1 MKTFKQHLSEDNVA
15 TLKKIVSNK
24 QNMPLKMKDGSMK
37 VDLFTASAFI
47 KGMEK
52 INPTNKKKVMDMI
65 NNGTKAQFLQLQ
77 NVFMKAD
84 DEDPADDDSQKLQA
98 QDQEKLDEYI
108 DTVLELDEENF
119 DEYYDSLTEEQQE
132 ELNEIIGKI
141 AKGLGKIAVS
151 PITLPY
157 KVGKAAVKGVARAV
171 TSKPAKAAGSM
182 AAKGAAA
189 AGKAAVGG
197 VKKLARRL
205 STTGRADAAA
215 KKADAIAKRTAERER
230 LAKEKERLAKERE
243 RAKKSGRAD
252 QRQAVADRQKELDK
266 EAEKTRDAQKKEIEK
281 EDLDDKDVDTI
292 KPIIKQL
299 KKSVKAHDKQAKQ
312 LQKDIQD
319 EFEPLVEFTSAQ
331 IARLKKE
338 YEPLRGKNTGLDPKK
353 FNRLRGIMKRFTKAQ
368 LLQIVKADIPIL
380 SSGAKAS
387 LVLNHGMKYASIPE
401 DFIPYMEI
409 FADDN
414 KELSE
419 QKKSNFK
426 SVDPK
431 VIDRIEKMMRGTRQ
445 EKDSIANMLNYFM
458 PPEVVDMVRY
468 KLKIVPKRGKIKF

>member
-1 MKTFKQHLSEDNVA
+1 MQRYNS
-15 TLKKIVSNK
+15 
-24 QNMPLKMKDGSMK
+24 SM
-37 VDLFTASAFI
+37 
-47 KGMEK
+47 
-52 INPTNKKKVMDMI
+52 
-65 NNGTKAQFLQLQ
+65 AQIREQMMF
-77 NVFMKAD
+77 
-84 DEDPADDDSQKLQA
+84 E
-98 QDQEKLDEYI
+98 EYI
-108 DTVLELDEENF
+108 DSVLQLDDEQF
-119 DEYYDSLTEEQQE
+119 DEYYDSLNQEQQE

-171 TSKPAKAAGSM
+171 TSKPAKAVGGA

-230 LAKEKERLAKERE
+230 LAREKERLAKERE

-252 QRQAVADRQKELDK
+252 QRAKVADRQKELDK

-281 EDLDDKDVDTI
+281 EALDDKDVDTI

-387 LVLNHGMKYASIPE
+387 LVLNHGMKYASLPE

-431 VIDRIEKMMRGTRQ
+431 VIDRIEKMMRGTRK

>member
-1 MKTFKQHLSEDNVA
+1 MQRYNS
-15 TLKKIVSNK
+15 
-24 QNMPLKMKDGSMK
+24 SM
-37 VDLFTASAFI
+37 
-47 KGMEK
+47 
-52 INPTNKKKVMDMI
+52 
-65 NNGTKAQFLQLQ
+65 AQIREQMMF
-77 NVFMKAD
+77 
-84 DEDPADDDSQKLQA
+84 E
-98 QDQEKLDEYI
+98 EYI
-108 DTVLELDEENF
+108 DSVLQLDDEQF
-119 DEYYDSLTEEQQE
+119 DEYYDSLNQEQQE

-171 TSKPAKAAGSM
+171 TSKPAKAVGGA

-230 LAKEKERLAKERE
+230 LAREKERLAKERE

-252 QRQAVADRQKELDK
+252 QRAKVADRQKELDK

-312 LQKDIQD
+312 LQKDIED
-319 EFEPLVEFTSAQ
+319 ETDLEEFTDKQ

-338 YEPLRGKNTGLDPKK
+338 YEPFRGKDRVSPEK
-353 FNRLRGIMKRFTKAQ
+353 FNRLRGIMKRFTKKQ

-387 LVLNHGMKYASIPE
+387 LVLNHGMKYASLPE

-419 QKKSNFK
+419 QKKGKFK
-426 SVDPK
+426 EVDPK
-431 VIDRIEKMMRGTRQ
+431 VVDRIEKMMRGTRK

>member
-1 MKTFKQHLSEDNVA
+1 MQKYNS
-15 TLKKIVSNK
+15 
-24 QNMPLKMKDGSMK
+24 SM
-37 VDLFTASAFI
+37 
-47 KGMEK
+47 
-52 INPTNKKKVMDMI
+52 
-65 NNGTKAQFLQLQ
+65 AQIREQM
-77 NVFMKAD
+77 VF
-84 DEDPADDDSQKLQA
+84 E
-98 QDQEKLDEYI
+98 EYI
-108 DTVLELDEENF
+108 DSVLQLDDEQF
-119 DEYYDSLTEEQQE
+119 DEYYDSLNQEQQE

-157 KVGKAAVKGVARAV
+157 KVAKAGLKGVGKAV
-171 TSKPAKAAGSM
+171 TSRPAKAAGSM

-230 LAKEKERLAKERE
+230 LAREKERLAKERE

-252 QRQAVADRQKELDK
+252 QRAKVADRQKELDK

-319 EFEPLVEFTSAQ
+319 EFEPLVEFTSSQ

-338 YEPLRGKNTGLDPKK
+338 YEPFRGKDRVSPEK
-353 FNRLRGIMKRFTKAQ
+353 FNRLRGIMKRFTKKQ

-431 VIDRIEKMMRGTRQ
+431 VIDRIEKMMRGTRK

>member
-1 MKTFKQHLSEDNVA
+1 M
-15 TLKKIVSNK
+15 
-24 QNMPLKMKDGSMK
+24 
-37 VDLFTASAFI
+37 
-47 KGMEK
+47 
-52 INPTNKKKVMDMI
+52 
-65 NNGTKAQFLQLQ
+65 AQIREQM
-77 NVFMKAD
+77 VF
-84 DEDPADDDSQKLQA
+84 E
-98 QDQEKLDEYI
+98 EYI
-108 DTVLELDEENF
+108 DSVLQLDDEQF
-119 DEYYDSLTEEQQE
+119 DEYYDSLNQEQQE

-171 TSKPAKAAGSM
+171 TSKPAKAVGGA

-230 LAKEKERLAKERE
+230 LAREKERLAKERE

-252 QRQAVADRQKELDK
+252 QRAKVADRQKELDK

-281 EDLDDKDVDTI
+281 EETDL
-292 KPIIKQL
+292 Q
-299 KKSVKAHDKQAKQ
+299 
-312 LQKDIQD
+312 
-319 EFEPLVEFTSAQ
+319 EFTSSQ

-338 YEPLRGKNTGLDPKK
+338 YEPFRGKDRVSPEK
-353 FNRLRGIMKRFTKAQ
+353 FNRLRGIMKRFTKKQ

-431 VIDRIEKMMRGTRQ
+431 VIDRIEKMMRGTRK